1 MKQKIQTRG
10 LSSDVITGR
19 APSRGSQCC
28 VVGLLLR
35 SHHLEAGDTPQ
46 RQAALFRVVTITV
59 CLHLNK
65 SSGVLFASSIEGLD
79 EAAASFQRSSLRASE
94 CEEWVPGVWWTRLLT
109 ALSCPGTLA
118 CLTLGHMLRMVQ
130 VHLFPEW
137 KAWFASRAGTRFEKP
152 TLCMGS
158 GDQVRLEL
166 ALWERSIH
174 RTEKGQS
181 LLLRASAGGW
191 SVAAAPHL
199 ASCLRKQTP
208 ARQHL
213 SVQPKSL
220 GTHLVTC
227 PCCIRLGSVDWPW

>member
-1 MKQKIQTRG
+1 MEQKIQTRG
-10 LSSDVITGR
+10 LSGDVITGR

-35 SHHLEAGDTPQ
+35 SHDLEAGDTPQ

-94 CEEWVPGVWWTRLLT
+94 REEWVPGVRWTRLQT

-130 VHLFPEW
+130 VHRFPEW

-152 TLCMGS
+152 TLHGFWEPGPLGAC
-158 GDQVRLEL
+158 
-166 ALWERSIH
+166 ALGAQHPQDRKGTVVTPESIC
-174 RTEKGQS
+174 RWMECSCSTALG
-181 LLLRASAGGW
+181 LLLKEADAS
-191 SVAAAPHL
+191 
-199 ASCLRKQTP
+199 
-208 ARQHL
+208 
-213 SVQPKSL
+213 
-220 GTHLVTC
+220 
-227 PCCIRLGSVDWPW
+227 